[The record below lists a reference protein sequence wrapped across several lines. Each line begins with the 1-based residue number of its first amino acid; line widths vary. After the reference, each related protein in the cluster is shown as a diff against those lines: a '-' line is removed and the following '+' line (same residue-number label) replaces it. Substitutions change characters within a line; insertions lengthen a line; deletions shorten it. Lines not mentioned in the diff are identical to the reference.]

1 MDCPLLIDS
10 THKRWLFGSLLAA
23 TFAVGLYYWLARTS
37 TSEVRGGSVVGMW
50 YGIGGALLMVYA
62 GLLAAHR
69 KLLRWPLIPA
79 RSWWL
84 KGHIWL
90 GLLSGVLILC
100 HSGFR
105 WGGTLERILW
115 LVFAL
120 TLLTGIFGLWLQQF
134 LPRLLAGRVPQETPY
149 EQIPHVAR
157 VLEQKAEAMI
167 DLLCEDAR
175 LDEGTRA
182 RLREV
187 FEGDIRP
194 FLARQPGPEKAEAD
208 FTRLH
213 ALPGL
218 MMLKDQVAQ
227 LEQWCLERR
236 HLDEQERLQRWL
248 HGWLLVHV
256 PLSIALLVLGLAHA
270 LGSLYF

>member
-1 MDCPLLIDS
+1 LLIDS
-10 THKRWLFGSLLAA
+10 THKRWLLGTVLAGMLALGFYFLLVRTSMNEVTGGS
-23 TFAVGLYYWLARTS
+23 TVGL
-37 TSEVRGGSVVGMW
+37 W

-69 KLLRWPLIPA
+69 KLLRWPLVPA

-90 GLLSGVLILC
+90 GLLSAVLILC

-105 WGGTLERILW
+105 WGGALERLLW
-115 LVFAL
+115 VAFVL

-134 LPRLLAGRVPQETPY
+134 LPRVLADRVPQETPY

-157 VLEQKAEAMI
+157 VLEQKADALIES
-167 DLLCEDAR
+167 LCADSRLEED
-175 LDEGTRA
+175 TRA
-182 RLREV
+182 MLRTIFDADV
-187 FEGDIRP
+187 RP
-194 FLARQPGPEKAEAD
+194 FLARKPGPEKSEAQFD
-208 FTRLH
+208 RLQ
-213 ALPGL
+213 ALSGIV
-218 MMLKDQVAQ
+218 MMRDQIAP
-227 LEQWCLERR
+227 LEHCCEERR
-236 HLDEQERLQRWL
+236 RLDEQERLQRWL
-248 HGWLLVHV
+248 HGWLLIHV

>member
-10 THKRWLFGSLLAA
+10 THKRWLIGTVLAGML
-23 TFAVGLYYWLARTS
+23 AVGLYAWLARTA
-37 TSEVRGGSVVGMW
+37 TREVTGGSMVGLW
-50 YGIGGALLMVYA
+50 YGIAGSLLMVFA

-69 KLLRWPLIPA
+69 RLLRWPMIPA

-105 WGGTLERILW
+105 WGGVLERLLW
-115 LVFAL
+115 VVFAL
-120 TLLTGIFGLWLQQF
+120 TLLTGILGLWLQQF
-134 LPRLLAGRVPQETPY
+134 LPRLLADRVPQETPY
-149 EQIPHVAR
+149 EQIPHVTR
-157 VLEQKAEAMI
+157 VLVQKADALI
-167 DLLCEDAR
+167 DSLCADALLA
-175 LDEGTRA
+175 EGTRA
-182 RLREV
+182 KLRLI
-187 FEGDIRP
+187 FESDIRP
-194 FLARQPGPEKAEAD
+194 FLARPPGPEKTGAD
-208 FTRLH
+208 LAGLH
-213 ALPGL
+213 ALPG
-218 MMLKDQVAQ
+218 MTMVKDQVAQ

-236 HLDEQERLQRWL
+236 HLDEQERLHRWL

-270 LGSLYF
+270 VGSLYF

>member
-1 MDCPLLIDS
+1 MLIDS
-10 THKRWLFGSLLAA
+10 THKRWLIGTVLAG
-23 TFAVGLYYWLARTS
+23 TLAVGLYGWLARTAS
-37 TSEVRGGSVVGMW
+37 REVTGGSMVGLW
-50 YGIGGALLMVYA
+50 YGIGGSLLMVFA

-69 KLLRWPLIPA
+69 KLLRWPMIPA

-105 WGGTLERILW
+105 WGGTLERLLW
-115 LVFAL
+115 TVFAL
-120 TLLTGIFGLWLQQF
+120 TLLTGILGLWLQQF
-134 LPRLLAGRVPQETPY
+134 LPRTLASRVPQETPF

-157 VLEQKAEAMI
+157 VLVQRADALI
-167 DLLCEDAR
+167 DSLCADAL

-182 RLREV
+182 KLRLA
-187 FEGDIRP
+187 FESDIRP
-194 FLARQPGPEKAEAD
+194 FLARPPGREKTGVDLAG
-208 FTRLH
+208 LQ
-213 ALPGL
+213 ALPAGMQSQL
-218 MMLKDQVAQ
+218 AQ
-227 LEQWCLERR
+227 LERWCQERR
-236 HLDEQERLQRWL
+236 RLDEQERLHRWL

-270 LGSLYF
+270 VGSLYF

>member
-1 MDCPLLIDS
+1 LLIDS
-10 THKRWLFGSLLAA
+10 THKRWFAGTVLAA
-23 TFAVGLYYWLARTS
+23 TLAIALYCWLAGTS
-37 TSEVRGGSVVGMW
+37 TSEISSGSMVRLW
-50 YGIGGALLMVYA
+50 YGIGGALLMIYA

-69 KLLRWPLIPA
+69 RLLRWPLIPA

-90 GLLSGVLILC
+90 GLLSAVLILC

-105 WGGTLERILW
+105 WGGTLETLLW
-115 LVFAL
+115 VVFLL

-157 VLEQKAEAMI
+157 VLLQKADALI
-167 DLLCEDAR
+167 DSLCTNAG
-175 LDEGTRA
+175 LDDETQTK
-182 RLREV
+182 LREV
-187 FEGDIRP
+187 YECDIRP
-194 FLARQPGPEKAEAD
+194 FLARRLGPD
-208 FTRLH
+208 H
-213 ALPGL
+213 AGIHFARYDVLPGL
-218 MMLKDQVAQ
+218 MRVKNQIVQ
-227 LEQWCLERR
+227 LEQWCGERR
-236 HLDEQERLQRWL
+236 LLDEQERLQRWL

-270 LGSLYF
+270 VGSLYF

>member
-10 THKRWLFGSLLAA
+10 THKRWLFSTVLAG
-23 TFAVGLYYWLARTS
+23 TLAVGLYGWLAHTATRGVT
-37 TSEVRGGSVVGMW
+37 GGSMVGLW
-50 YGIGGALLMVYA
+50 YGIGGSLLMVFA

-69 KLLRWPLIPA
+69 KLLRWPMIPA

-105 WGGTLERILW
+105 WGGTLERLLW
-115 LVFAL
+115 IVFAL
-120 TLLTGIFGLWLQQF
+120 TLLTGILGLWLQQF

-157 VLEQKAEAMI
+157 VLVQKADALI
-167 DLLCEDAR
+167 DSLCADASLEED
-175 LDEGTRA
+175 TRA
-182 RLREV
+182 KLRLV
-187 FEGDIRP
+187 FESDVRP
-194 FLARQPGPEKAEAD
+194 FLARPSGGDKADADLAGLRVIPGMVKYQIAE
-208 FTRLH
+208 
-213 ALPGL
+213 
-218 MMLKDQVAQ
+218 

-236 HLDEQERLQRWL
+236 RLDEQKRLHRWL
-248 HGWLLVHV
+248 HGWLLLHV

-270 LGSLYF
+270 VGSLYF